1 MSSSLSVN
9 DVLGRLQKQLAFHQ
23 EQAELHGTQE
33 AHHRGQREHHEEQA
47 EKIARHIEAFREAAR
62 PAVDLAS
69 QAVPASPAAP
79 KEGVLDTGRRT
90 PVQQL
95 VRDVIQGFAPDER
108 FGRSKVMQEIER
120 RHGRNLRRPL
130 EPNRVTIALRRL
142 ARLGTIHQVRAG
154 KPHWEALYVR
164 EKAR

>member
-1 MSSSLSVN
+1 MSSSLSVK
-9 DVLGRLQKQLAFHQ
+9 DVLGRMQKQLAFHQ
-23 EQAELHGTQE
+23 EQAAFHENQE
-33 AHHRGQREHHEEQA
+33 AHHRGQREHHVEQTEEL
-47 EKIARHIEAFREAAR
+47 ARHIESFREAAK

-69 QAVPASPAAP
+69 QALPASPGAP
-79 KEGVLDTGRRT
+79 KEGILDTGRRP
-90 PVQQL
+90 PVQRL

-120 RHGRNLRRPL
+120 RHGRNLRRPP

-142 ARLGTIHQVRAG
+142 AKLGAIHQVRSG

-164 EKAR
+164 EKPE